1 MSNSNSFQT
10 KQYVKWEWGDGYG
23 KGQITERFER
33 EVTRTLQG
41 SEVTKDGDS
50 DNPAYLIEQED
61 GDEVL
66 KRGSELEA
74 WDKD

>member
-1 MSNSNSFQT
+1 MSNSNRFRT
-10 KQYVKWEWGDGYG
+10 DQYVKWKWGDGYG
-23 KGQITERFER
+23 KGQVTERFEE

-41 SEVTKDGDS
+41 SEITKDGDS

-61 GDEVL
+61 GDRVL
-66 KRGSELEA
+66 KRGSELSA

>member
-1 MSNSNSFQT
+1 MSNSNSFQSD
-10 KQYVKWEWGDGYG
+10 QYVQWDWGNGTA

-41 SEVTKDGDS
+41 SEITKQGS
-50 DNPAYLIEQED
+50 EDNPAYLIKQDD

-66 KRGSELEA
+66 KLGSEIEA
-74 WDKD
+74 QET

>member
-1 MSNSNSFQT
+1 M
-10 KQYVKWEWGDGYG
+10 KWNWGDGEG
-23 KGQITERFER
+23 KGQIKERFER

-41 SEVTKDGDS
+41 SEVTKDGD
-50 DNPAYLIEQED
+50 DGNPAYLIKQED

-66 KRGSELEA
+66 KRGSELSK

>member
-10 KQYVKWEWGDGYG
+10 NQHVKWNWGDGEAQ
-23 KGQITERFER
+23 GQITDRFER

-41 SEVTKDGDS
+41 SEVTRNGS
-50 DNPAYLIEQED
+50 EDNPAYLIKQDD

-66 KRGSELEA
+66 KLGSELEA
-74 WDKD
+74 A

>member
-10 KQYVKWEWGDGYG
+10 GQYVKWEWGNGYG
-23 KGQITERFER
+23 HGQIKDRFEE
-33 EVTRTLQG
+33 EVTRKLQG

-50 DNPAYLIEQED
+50 DNPAYLIEQDD

-66 KRGSELEA
+66 KRGSELQD

>member
-10 KQYVKWEWGDGYG
+10 DQYVKWDWGNGTA
-23 KGQITERFER
+23 KGQIKERFER

-41 SEVTKDGDS
+41 SEVTKDGDE
-50 DNPAYLIEQED
+50 DNPAYLIKQED

-66 KRGSELEA
+66 KRGSEIEA
-74 WDKD
+74 QDT

>member
-10 KQYVKWEWGDGYG
+10 NQYVKWKWGDGYG
-23 KGQITERFER
+23 KGQITERFEK

-50 DNPAYLIEQED
+50 DNPAYLIEQKD